1 MGKVPHKLHELV
13 AGVVESLGYDLW
25 GIEMLPR
32 AKSGQ
37 LLRIYIETPNGVGV
51 SDCEKVSRQMSAV
64 LDVEDPIHGEY
75 TLEVSSP
82 GMDRPLFTA
91 PQFARFVGEDVRVK
105 LHAGVSGRKNF
116 RGPLLSVED
125 DRLRM
130 QVDQET
136 VELAL
141 DEIEKARVVPKF

>member
-91 PQFARFVGEDVRVK
+91 LQFARFVGEDVRVK

-116 RGPLLSVED
+116 RGPLLSVDD

>member
-1 MGKVPHKLHELV
+1 MRKVPDNLHAMV
-13 AGVVESLGYDLW
+13 AGVVEPLGYELW

-37 LLRIYIETPNGVGV
+37 LLRIYIEAPHGIGV
-51 SDCEKVSRQMSAV
+51 SDCEKVSRQMGAV

-91 PQFARFVGEDVRVK
+91 QQYARYVGEDVRVK
-105 LHAGVSGRKNF
+105 LHAGVAGRKNY
-116 RGPLLSVED
+116 RGTLLSVD
-125 DRLRM
+125 DGLLRL

-136 VELAL
+136 VELAV